1 MNGREIVE
9 RIRAKNMLSDSAQIG
24 MRGTFSK
31 SVKIQGDGRTI
42 EAIATTND
50 IDLDSE
56 VVLPGG
62 ADTTYFARNGKV
74 FVDHMYRTQDVVGT
88 LRSLTPFS
96 RVGGG
101 AGWKM
106 VVHMIR
112 GLPMADAVL
121 AIAEAGGMG
130 WSIGFEAVE
139 SGKPTADEAKAYT
152 QGERK
157 PKTVIRKWRWLETSA
172 TPFPCN
178 VACQS
183 MQMVT
188 DESKM
193 AMLDELVTK
202 SKITREAAEA
212 FGLRTKIA
220 APKIVRCVVRPA
232 A

>member
-1 MNGREIVE
+1 MNGQGIIE
-9 RIRAKNMLSDSAQIG
+9 RIRAKNMLPDTALIG
-24 MRGTFSK
+24 VRGVFSK
-31 SVKIQGDGRTI
+31 TVKIQGDGRTI
-42 EAIATTND
+42 EAVATTND

-62 ADTTYFARNGKV
+62 ADPTYFARNGKV
-74 FVDHMYRTQDVVGT
+74 FVDHQYRTQDVIGT

-112 GLPMADAVL
+112 GLPMADAVI
-121 AIAEAGGMG
+121 AIAEAGGIG

-139 SGKPTADEAKAYT
+139 AGKPSADEAKMYT
-152 QGERK
+152 QGDRK
-157 PKTVIRKWRWLETSA
+157 PKSVIRKWRWLETSA

-183 MQMVT
+183 MTMST

-193 AMLDELVTK
+193 ALLDELVTK

-212 FGLRTKIA
+212 FGLRTKA
-220 APKIVRCVVRPA
+220 TPPKIVRCVVRKCA
-232 A
+232 

>member
-1 MNGREIVE
+1 
-9 RIRAKNMLSDSAQIG
+9 
-24 MRGTFSK
+24 
-31 SVKIQGDGRTI
+31 
-42 EAIATTND
+42 
-50 IDLDSE
+50 
-56 VVLPGG
+56 
-62 ADTTYFARNGKV
+62 
-74 FVDHMYRTQDVVGT
+74 
-88 LRSLTPFS
+88 
-96 RVGGG
+96 
-101 AGWKM
+101 M

-139 SGKPTADEAKAYT
+139 SGKPTAEEAKAYT

-157 PKTVIRKWRWLETSA
+157 PRTVIRKWRWLETSA

-183 MQMVT
+183 MAMST

-193 AMLDELVTK
+193 ALLDELVTK

-212 FGLRTKIA
+212 FGLRTKMA
-220 APKIVRCVVRPA
+220 TPKIVRCVVRPRV
-232 A
+232 